1 MFTFLQEVKDPRYNA
16 EKMNQKDA
24 KNIFELTNKLETE
37 YTHVISDVIQ
47 VLLLFFIQ
55 CTWILWRDTIRCA
68 RCWEGDRFELCP
80 RHNQRR

>member
-1 MFTFLQEVKDPRYNA
+1 MLSFILQEVKDPRYNA

-47 VLLLFFIQ
+47 VLLLFFYPVG
-55 CTWILWRDTIRCA
+55 TWILWRDT
-68 RCWEGDRFELCP
+68 
-80 RHNQRR
+80 

>member
-1 MFTFLQEVKDPRYNA
+1 MLSFILQEVKDPRYNA

-47 VLLLFFIQ
+47 VLLLFFYPVYLDPVAWHVAHPLMVEKVIDYQ
-55 CTWILWRDTIRCA
+55 
-68 RCWEGDRFELCP
+68 
-80 RHNQRR
+80 RHNQRS